1 MRILYL
7 HQYYRTPAE
16 GGGVRSYHIGQELA
30 RQGHEVHVITTW
42 DGPVKRVTREGRL
55 LVTYLPI
62 AYSNHMGKADRIRA
76 FLRFVF
82 GSYTEA
88 KAWLPADRVFATST
102 PLTIGLTALLL
113 KYRHRLPYVFEV
125 RDAWPEAPIQLGFVQ
140 GGAYKS
146 LLRWLERRIYAGAE
160 KLLALSPGMADHV
173 RRNAPAKEVLTIPNF
188 SDTAFFRPE
197 EARIRGSQF
206 HIVYAGSFGYANDVS
221 RLLNLA
227 LAARDA
233 RLPVHFTL
241 AGDGSE
247 RAAAEAFVTSHDLR
261 HTVDLLPH
269 LSSFGVRDLLA
280 RADAAYVG
288 FRPEPIL
295 QTNSPNKFFDALGAG
310 VPILLGVQGW
320 LADLVQ
326 EEGAGI
332 VLTDPAQDLEA
343 LRQLLAADSAQMRET
358 AGRLA
363 ARFEKEA
370 LVSQAITAILGA

>member
-42 DGPVKRVTREGRL
+42 DGPVKRVSREGRL

-62 AYSNHMGKADRIRA
+62 AYSNRMGKTDRIRA

-82 GSYTEA
+82 GSYAEA
-88 KAWLPADRVFATST
+88 RAWLPADRVFATST

-140 GGAYKS
+140 GGAYKG

-160 KLLALSPGMADHV
+160 RLIALSPGMAGHV
-173 RRNAPAKEVLTIPNF
+173 HRHAPGKAVEMIPNF
-188 SDTAFFRPE
+188 SDTAFFRPHTD
-197 EARIRGSQF
+197 RVRGSQF
-206 HIVYAGSFGYANDVS
+206 HIVYAGTCGYANDVQ

-227 LAARDA
+227 LAAREA

-247 RAAAEAFVTSHDLR
+247 RPELEAFRTRHDL
-261 HTVDLLPH
+261 HDTLELLPH
-269 LSSFGVRDLLA
+269 QSSFGVRDLLA

-295 QTNSPNKFFDALGAG
+295 QTNSPNKFFDALAAG
-310 VPILLGVQGW
+310 VPILLGVDGW
-320 LADLVQ
+320 LGDLVR

-332 VLTDPAQDLEA
+332 VLTNPAQDLES
-343 LRQLLAADSAQMRET
+343 LRRLLAADAVPMQEAAR
-358 AGRLA
+358 RLA

-370 LVSQAITAILGA
+370 LVSQAVTAILGA